1 MNSFQLKKVKGLGRG
16 LSSLLGDTKS
26 KTSITKLKIYD
37 VKRNRLQPRK
47 VFNKESLEELTNSIK
62 ERGVIQPIIV
72 RKDKSLVGKFEII
85 AGERR
90 WLASQNA
97 GLHEIPVVILDV
109 DDEKTL
115 EFAIVEN
122 VQRQDLNAIEEAQ
135 GYQRLIDEFSY
146 NQEKLAKFIG
156 KSRSYIAN
164 SLRLLSL
171 PKDVILYVESEKI
184 SAGHARSLIGLPN
197 ATQIAQKIAENKLS
211 VRQSENLVRALRNK
225 RNFKIVP
232 SKDSNILDLEKS
244 LIDKTG
250 INVEIKNNKNNS
262 GKLSFEYKNLEQL
275 DRLINTIKNNY

>member
-1 MNSFQLKKVKGLGRG
+1 MNTFQLKKVKGLGRG

-164 SLRLLSL
+164 SLRLLGL
-171 PKDVILYVESEKI
+171 PKEVISYVESEKI

-197 ATQIAQKIAENKLS
+197 AMQIAQKIAENKLS

>member
-109 DDEKTL
+109 NDEKSL

-122 VQRQDLNAIEEAQ
+122 IQRQDLNAIEEAQ

-164 SLRLLSL
+164 SLRLLGL
-171 PKDVILYVESEKI
+171 PKEVISYVESEKI

-197 ATQIAQKIAENKLS
+197 AMQIAQKIAENKLS

>member
-1 MNSFQLKKVKGLGRG
+1 MNTIKFKKGLGRG

-26 KTSITKLKIYD
+26 KTNITKLSIND
-37 VKRNRLQPRK
+37 VNRNRLQPRK

-62 ERGVIQPIIV
+62 ENGVIQPIIV
-72 RKDKSLVGKFEII
+72 RSDKSSAGKFEIV

-97 GLHEIPVVILDV
+97 GLHEIPVIVLNV
-109 DDEKTL
+109 NDEKSL
-115 EFAIVEN
+115 EFSIVEN

-171 PKDVILYVESEKI
+171 PKEVISYVENEKI
-184 SAGHARSLIGLPN
+184 SAGHARSLVGLSN
-197 ATQIAQKIAENKLS
+197 ATQIANKIAENKLS

-225 RNFKIVP
+225 RNLKVVP

-244 LIDKTG
+244 LVDKTG

-275 DRLINTIKNNY
+275 DRLINIIKNNY